1 MFCVAHFRKILVS
14 YLADRKVQV
23 AQCFLYVSWKF
34 CVVYFC
40 EIFTLLYFD
49 LAYNQI
55 LFSMRCPSFE
65 NIIVGRSKSGNKRA
79 VFTLRVSKIID
90 CVFVL
95 IINFKSAGIVELIVI
110 ELKLNLKY
118 DLRENFQEALV
129 WIHCSLLQMKW
140 V

>member
-1 MFCVAHFRKILVS
+1 MFCEMLLIFVKYWLIIWLTEKSLNVSFMFREMFCVAHFRKILVS

-95 IINFKSAGIVELIVI
+95 IINF
-110 ELKLNLKY
+110 LKVL
-118 DLRENFQEALV
+118 E
-129 WIHCSLLQMKW
+129 S
-140 V
+140 